1 MRNAEASALG
11 ELAPVAKGLSLG
23 IEFPLVVDLD
33 GTLIATDALHESLLF
48 FLKRQ
53 GMAAWKIP
61 FWILSGRAKVKN
73 RLAAVVTEEDV
84 ATFPINDELLAVA
97 EREAKRGRRV
107 VLATAADLSIAEKVQ
122 RRFPCI
128 FLWLARIWLL
138 CHRGELHDD
147 PVAFALKDGPS
158 LIYRALMAAMF
169 GAAIS

>member
-1 MRNAEASALG
+1 MTS
-11 ELAPVAKGLSLG
+11 
-23 IEFPLVVDLD
+23 
-33 GTLIATDALHESLLF
+33 
-48 FLKRQ
+48 
-53 GMAAWKIP
+53 WKIP

-84 ATFPINDELLAVA
+84 ATFPSMTNFSPW
-97 EREAKRGRRV
+97 RTGAKRGAV

-158 LIYRALMAAMF
+158 LIYRR
-169 GAAIS
+169 